1 MKILKIPNENRES
14 FLQNR
19 IGKISGSDAG
29 VLLGVNKFP
38 FLDRN
43 GTKRTKTVLDL
54 WEEKVEQLNGNF
66 SLKENS
72 NSSME
77 RGKKMENILFDSIQ
91 EEKPEWKISKI
102 PEMLIREDKRYLAGN
117 LDGLIVDQDGEN
129 NILEIKTAGY
139 LGAFHKWMKEIPAS
153 YHAQVMHYALVTG
166 IQKIVFYVGFN
177 YDQHVIFEDFIPDE
191 DLALYEQVVDDF
203 WDYVIKG
210 IPVTITSQNTY
221 SEEFNRLFKK
231 STETSVLL
239 PVSFEEKLQD
249 YLEIDSQIK
258 SLEAKKERI
267 ERETKEVMQEN
278 KYASVGSM
286 SVLWD
291 APRRQFDETLFKEAH
306 PDIYGI
312 FTKKEQK
319 RLDMAKL
326 GQKYPDILNEFTYVE
341 EIQVPLPKDKLKKEY
356 PKLYDQAMVKGNRT
370 KFEVNLK

>member
-1 MKILKIPNENRES
+1 MNILKIPNENRES

-38 FLDRN
+38 FIDRN
-43 GTKRTKTVLDL
+43 GTKRIKTVLDL
-54 WEEKVEQLNGNF
+54 WEQKTWELKGNYN
-66 SLKENS
+66 LVENS

-77 RGKKMENILFDSIQ
+77 RGKKMENILFDSLK
-91 EEKPEWKISKI
+91 EEQPGWQISKV
-102 PEMLIREDKRYLAGN
+102 PEMLVREDKRYLAGN
-117 LDGLIVDQDGEN
+117 LDGLIVDQNGEN

-139 LGAFHKWMKEIPAS
+139 PGAFHKWMKEIPAS

-177 YDQHVIFEDFIPDE
+177 YDQHVMFEDFIPDE
-191 DLALYEQVVDDF
+191 DLALYDQVVSDF

-210 IPVTITSQNTY
+210 IPVTITAQNTY

-239 PVSFEEKLQD
+239 PISFEEKLQD

-258 SLEAKKERI
+258 YLEDKKERI

-291 APRRQFDETLFKEAH
+291 APRRQFDESFFREAH
-306 PDIYGI
+306 PDIYGM
-312 FTKKEQK
+312 FTKKEQT
-319 RLDMAKL
+319 RLNIPLL
-326 GQKYPDILNEFTYVE
+326 GSKYPEILKELTYIE

-356 PKLYDQAMVKGNRT
+356 PKPYDQAMVKGNRT